1 MKILINQLIN
11 NVSKD
16 YEFIVYL
23 LDNNDNN
30 LEAVLCNYENLMDT
44 VSKFRLKLKN
54 ETIYCK
60 R

>member
-23 LDNNDNN
+23 LDNNDNK
-30 LEAVLCNYENLMDT
+30 LEAQLCKYDNLME
-44 VSKFRLKLKN
+44 VISNFRLKL
-54 ETIYCK
+54 
-60 R
+60 